1 MASMFA
7 YDSMSRDSA
16 RRNPLASSVRAG
28 YLGFLKSGLAKKEE
42 GIRGGGEIRRE
53 KGGGFSKRQRKRVI
67 LGEMFDGGGG

>member
-53 KGGGFSKRQRKRVI
+53 KGGVLEKAEEESNFG
-67 LGEMFDGGGG
+67 

>member
-53 KGGGFSKRQRKRVI
+53 KGGFSKRQRKRVI

>member
-28 YLGFLKSGLAKKEE
+28 YLGFFFKSGLAKKEE
-42 GIRGGGEIRRE
+42 GMRGGGEIRRE
-53 KGGGFSKRQRKRVI
+53 KRGVLEKAEEESNFG
-67 LGEMFDGGGG
+67 

>member
-7 YDSMSRDSA
+7 YDSMSRDSS

-42 GIRGGGEIRRE
+42 GIRGW
-53 KGGGFSKRQRKRVI
+53 GGGVNKMR
-67 LGEMFDGGGG
+67 EEGGGSRKGRGRE